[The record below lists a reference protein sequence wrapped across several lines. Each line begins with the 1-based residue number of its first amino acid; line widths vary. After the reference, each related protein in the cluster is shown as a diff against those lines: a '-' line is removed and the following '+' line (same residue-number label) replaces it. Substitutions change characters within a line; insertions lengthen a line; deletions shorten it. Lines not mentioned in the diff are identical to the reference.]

1 MSDSE
6 FNTRGTIEKTFKN
19 GKVDEFVVPKIDD
32 SILCPVLA
40 YQLCV
45 DGSKSIDIDLSKK
58 YLFRT
63 LDASKS
69 MATEDPVSSTVE
81 PNTSRN
87 LVT

>member
-1 MSDSE
+1 M
-6 FNTRGTIEKTFKN
+6 I
-19 GKVDEFVVPKIDD
+19 PKIDD

-87 LVT
+87 LVTLVRTNLGYTYVFMFQVHLG

>member
-1 MSDSE
+1 M
-6 FNTRGTIEKTFKN
+6 I
-19 GKVDEFVVPKIDD
+19 PKIDD

-81 PNTSRN
+81 PDTSRN
-87 LVT
+87 LVTLVRTNLGYTYVFMFQVHLG